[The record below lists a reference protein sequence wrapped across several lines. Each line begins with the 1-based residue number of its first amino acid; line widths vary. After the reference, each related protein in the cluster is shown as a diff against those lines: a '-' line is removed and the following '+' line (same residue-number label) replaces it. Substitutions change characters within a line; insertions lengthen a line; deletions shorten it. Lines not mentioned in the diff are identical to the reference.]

1 MAPTVGAKQRKG
13 RHTAHHADFLR
24 KFAQREKEK
33 QTITKPAPLSARQ
46 RAALREQ
53 LQDVRFL
60 KPDYAAGTKINI
72 ARILRKWKLY
82 CNATESGPW
91 MEITSEG
98 TSWEYWRQYK
108 QLYSRVTGR
117 YFDRNDNREVQKVR
131 LAFVLMAI
139 VGVLTKATFPQWHNT
154 VLVSKWKLRPPNIDG
169 KPVLG
174 TDDLLVLQTF
184 NIAYG
189 KRVFPSERHRIQ
201 LSGCY
206 LLLAFTGARP
216 AEIVDNEKRR
226 PKDGTYEDLYRPKS
240 LRSEDSAYYESD
252 QPVDDDSRLLQNMLY
267 QETIARGRPKALCYE
282 DVCLSVVRHPQ
293 TGMDVL
299 TMAVK
304 FIHHKGVDRP
314 SSSSL
319 VRED

>member
-1 MAPTVGAKQRKG
+1 MIKRLDRPMAM
-13 RHTAHHADFLR
+13 DFLDHLCER
-24 KFAQREKEK
+24 
-33 QTITKPAPLSARQ
+33 
-46 RAALREQ
+46 
-53 LQDVRFL
+53 
-60 KPDYAAGTKINI
+60 
-72 ARILRKWKLY
+72 WK
-82 CNATESGPW
+82 
-91 MEITSEG
+91 ITSEG

-108 QLYSRVTGR
+108 QLYSSVTGR

-131 LAFVLMAI
+131 LACVLMAT
-139 VGVLTKATFPQWHNT
+139 GGLLTKATFPQWHDT

-184 NIAYG
+184 NIAYDEG
-189 KRVFPSERHRIQ
+189 VFPSERHRIQ

-226 PKDGTYEDLYRPKS
+226 PKDGTYEDLYGPKS
-240 LRSEDSAYYESD
+240 VRIEDSGYDSD
-252 QPVDDDSRLLQNMLY
+252 QPVDDDSRLLENMLY
-267 QETIARGRPKALCYE
+267 QETISRGRPKALCYE

-304 FIHHKGVDRP
+304 FIHHTGVDRKPKP
-314 SSSSL
+314 SVAPCFS
-319 VRED
+319 